1 MDMRI
6 QERKQRIE
14 RRRQLAG
21 AWKPNGA
28 GAAENE
34 LFDRCFS
41 LAEDAIELERT
52 AGSRGAAGATGAS
65 LACFSS
71 AFESLANSML
81 QLRSAALRELEPEAT
96 STDEYKRGGID
107 QLERSLFVIDQNLRF
122 AAHAADL
129 GREAVEASADRGASP
144 SSHEEPAL
152 LAGSA

>member
-1 MDMRI
+1 MRI

-21 AWKPNGA
+21 AWKPKAA

-34 LFDRCFS
+34 LFDRCLS
-41 LAEDAIELERT
+41 LAEDAIELERA
-52 AGSRGAAGATGAS
+52 AGTSGAVGATGAS
-65 LACFSS
+65 LACFNS

-81 QLRSAALRELEPEAT
+81 QLRSAALREHEAGT
-96 STDEYKRGGID
+96 TGADESERAGID

-129 GREAVEASADRGASP
+129 GREAIEASDGVRTGSP
-144 SSHEEPAL
+144 EPV
-152 LAGSA
+152 AGNY